1 MSICRYRKIVDKKLL
16 HDLKETYMYDVIDVH
31 ISPTNDYPVDQ
42 HCAVGSFS
50 GGNKIVVEADNVA
63 GVSVVYKTQDNDIS
77 RQIEI
82 IKNFLNGS
90 DIQYLKDTIYVN
102 VVMSGY
108 SEGDMCD
115 TYIFLVKLEANVA
128 NVARKMRIRAQS
140 ARF

>member
-16 HDLKETYMYDVIDVH
+16 HDLKETYMYEVIDVH
-31 ISPTNDYPVDQ
+31 ISPTNDYPVDTQ
-42 HCAVGSFS
+42 CAVGSFS
-50 GGNKIVVEADNVA
+50 GGNKIVVEADKVA

-82 IKNFLNGS
+82 IKNFLKGS
-90 DIQYLKDTIYVN
+90 DIHYLKDTVYVN

-115 TYIFLVKLEANVA
+115 TYIFLIKLEANVK
-128 NVARKMRIRAQS
+128 NVARKLRIRAQGN
-140 ARF
+140 RF